1 MNFSKSG
8 SSLLMAGVA
17 CILSVLTVVAY
28 AKAPDGVSDL
38 VGARAA
44 GAESQ
49 IQARGYENIKK
60 NIWWN
65 EETKT
70 CVKVRVSNGRYA
82 SIDGL
87 KAQDCGKV
95 ASKNNK
101 EVKITPAFSIANTA
115 VTVCMKSADAFQN
128 VAAGTSVVDEVVRS
142 GSNWLLT
149 MASGTYRSKCTVTS
163 SGKELNIEP
172 I

>member
-1 MNFSKSG
+1 MVFPKSS
-8 SSLLMAGVA
+8 SSLFIAGV
-17 CILSVLTVVAY
+17 IGVLSVMAVAAS
-28 AKAPDGVSDL
+28 AKSPDDITDL

-65 EETKT
+65 ENTNT

-115 VTVCMKSADAFQN
+115 VTACMKSADAFQN
-128 VAAGTSVVDEVVRS
+128 VSAGTSVVDEVVRS
-142 GSNWLLT
+142 GSSWLLT
-149 MASGTYRSKCTVTS
+149 MASSTYRSKCTVTG
-163 SGKELNIEP
+163 SGKVLSIEP